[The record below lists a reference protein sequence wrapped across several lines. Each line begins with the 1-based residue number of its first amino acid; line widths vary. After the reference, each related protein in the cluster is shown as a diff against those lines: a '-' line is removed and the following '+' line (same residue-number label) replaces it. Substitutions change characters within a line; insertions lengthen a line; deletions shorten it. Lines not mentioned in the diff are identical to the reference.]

1 MAAKPRARTV
11 KTRVAA
17 PSALSPAK
25 QVAGFI
31 SKYDPAIAKL
41 ARASRAA
48 LRKRLPTAVELV
60 YDNYQA
66 LAIGLSATERVSD
79 LVATIAVFPKSV
91 ILGFYWGST
100 LPDPTGILK
109 GGGKQHRYVSLTNAA
124 QIRTAPVEALIR
136 ASVAQARTP
145 VALTG
150 KGYTIIKSIS
160 AKQRPRSA
168 AKPAPGAKRA
178 PASRPKTKRKVKA

>member
-1 MAAKPRARTV
+1 MAAK
-11 KTRVAA
+11 RVAA
-17 PSALSPAK
+17 VAAVAAVAPVAGSPTK

-31 SKYDPAIAKL
+31 SKFDPPIAKL

-66 LAIGLSATERVSD
+66 LAMGLATTERTSD
-79 LVATIAVFPKSV
+79 CVATIAVFPKSV
-91 ILGFYWGST
+91 ILGFYWGSS

-109 GGGKQHRYVSLTNAA
+109 GGGKQHRYVSLTSAGM
-124 QIRTAPVEALIR
+124 IRTAPVEALIR

-145 VALTG
+145 LAAAG

-160 AKQRPRSA
+160 AKQRPRSVI
-168 AKPAPGAKRA
+168 KPNVKMK
-178 PASRPKTKRKVKA
+178 SR